1 MGIFA
6 LFLAFGVASSC
17 KVSKGAVRL
26 AQYEH
31 TTDNASK
38 IALQCKPSMSE
49 LENQG

>member
-17 KVSKGAVRL
+17 KFSKGAIRL

-38 IALQCKPSMSE
+38 IALQCKPSLSE